1 MEFWASV
8 PGFAVLSTSA
18 CQLEHCGARWIW
30 CAWEPKARSRR
41 GVLVTGTWWLLLYS
55 IWFIHVTLCLHKK
68 SEIAF
73 FMPQITCSVH
83 RSWILPIF
91 VVRVQ
96 WLTSTCNTNWAGGCT
111 LNSNFQPS
119 TNSNCSVLLHLFWLV
134 VVAFRLFEKKR
145 QNHPTADVPWESQ
158 HKNGWIVRFRAVSS
172 VRIRKPLTVNHWA

>member
-1 MEFWASV
+1 MIVGDLLYRLYFRYVYTYTNYALMYIGVYRPKMDQNGIVSEAASLQAGMTEFWASV

-119 TNSNCSVLLHLFWLV
+119 NSRCSMG
-134 VVAFRLFEKKR
+134 K
-145 QNHPTADVPWESQ
+145 PW
-158 HKNGWIVRFRAVSS
+158 
-172 VRIRKPLTVNHWA
+172 TVNHWA